1 MVESELKWTQKYTEK
16 NLRQSR
22 SYIRR
27 DIISELVEIK

>member
-22 SYIRR
+22 RYIRR
-27 DIISELVEIK
+27 DIFSELVEIK